1 MKYWFYNDNNFIVV
15 TKESIYVGKTN
26 KYIKTELILGFE
38 NEVVPKDV
46 FNIPFS
52 YIKSIENPEGENKM
66 IVFYGGSSEEE
77 MVIHNKKVKN
87 EVFLF
92 LKETLF
98 KFNYLKEKP
107 NFIKFIKPQV
117 FAILFSTAIFLWIFF
132 LAGQIEKG
140 YEYEVAG
147 GRQGLG
153 GFILGLA
160 QFGTIKVLFGYLII
174 LSIAIFALVKRLQ
187 KRMLTEYLIR

>member
-1 MKYWFYNDNNFIVV
+1 MKYWFYNDSNFIVV
-15 TKESIYVGKTN
+15 TKDSIYVGKTN

-38 NEVVPKDV
+38 KEVIPENV

-52 YIKSIENPEGENKM
+52 YIKSIENPEEENKM
-66 IVFYGGSSEEE
+66 VVFYGNSSEEE
-77 MVIHNKKVKN
+77 MVIHNKIIKN

-92 LKETLF
+92 LKGTLF

-107 NFIKFIKPQV
+107 AFIKFIKPQI
-117 FAILFSTAIFLWIFF
+117 FAILFSTAIFLWTYY
-132 LAGQIEKG
+132 LARQIEIG

-153 GFILGLA
+153 GFHFRIS
-160 QFGTIKVLFGYLII
+160 
-174 LSIAIFALVKRLQ
+174 SIW
-187 KRMLTEYLIR
+187 YN